1 MAQKKRRH
9 FTLLAALAVLA
20 VCACFAF
27 CQGTAYAEGG
37 PVITKQPESVEVNYP
52 DGASFHVEVA
62 DPDNVASYQWQLTEG
77 YNLFTLKGTSAK
89 TDTLVIPATEQDTPQ
104 MAVSCI
110 ITDKDGNTVESEPAT
125 IKVLDPEVDKTVLYV
140 VDQAVQ
146 PGETLDLS
154 TTSLGS
160 GTVAFDKDG
169 VHITVTDLK
178 LDNTNVVCDQQLAPG
193 TGFFFI
199 RRHSE
204 VPEYH
209 FRFVGDCTIN
219 NTFYD
224 PEYHGAGVDL
234 NAYFGSGDDE
244 NHPTIVLEGGQNARL
259 TLKGGSN
266 AIYTDGNVEID
277 TNLFTEPNGDIF
289 MDGIRCHTLVL
300 NENALVELKTNGT
313 GVFTL
318 GDLRLFEGASLNI
331 KSTPAPVAVGA
342 TAKSIIML
350 GGSLYADGA
359 GISVDGHGDP
369 ARFVP
374 EGKYLAMMN
383 GVGMEGTVSSINLK
397 NSYLNIFLHAEE
409 AEEPF
414 AVNFN
419 GIIGNEVNNSLA
431 MDGGV
436 IHVTVEAPMVEG
448 CGGVVLGGKLL
459 MENGSLLYPYI
470 TAAGEAH
477 GVEVGRELTIDG
489 STIDSYVESS
499 TGAKTYGV
507 VCGNAVLKG
516 SIDGDLLH
524 SKAVNGLAFAAD
536 TGERTEQEIPFEEAY
551 VPEKIALEGSAN
563 LALPKDGIFSLFAV
577 PGYGEFIQ
585 AETIFDP
592 ADKANPAGEVTITQT
607 ADKFPFED
615 VKDSD
620 YFRKA
625 VEWAYGEGITGGKT
639 QTLFAPADT
648 CTRAQMVTFLWAC
661 SGKPEPAKT
670 DNPFKDVSENDYYY
684 KAVLWAVENNVT
696 AGVAADRFGSND
708 PVTRGQAVTF
718 LYGIAGRP
726 EPEPMSEQVFED
738 VADSAY
744 YAAPVAWAYTEGI
757 TSGTSKTAFS
767 PDAPCKRAQIVTY
780 LHLYFAE

>member
-1 MAQKKRRH
+1 MTQTKRR
-9 FTLLAALAVLA
+9 TLALTAVLTVLA
-20 VCACFAF
+20 VCACLAF
-27 CQGTAYAEGG
+27 TQGTAYAEGG

-52 DGASFHVEVA
+52 DGARFHVEVA
-62 DPDNVASYQWQLTEG
+62 DPDSVASYQWQLTDG

-89 TDTLVIPATEQDTPQ
+89 TDTLEIPATEQDTPQ
-104 MAVSCI
+104 LAVSCL

-125 IKVLDPEVDKTVLYV
+125 LNVLNKEVDKTVLYV
-140 VDQAVQ
+140 VDQAVE
-146 PGETLDLS
+146 PGETLDLAK
-154 TTSLGS
+154 TSLGS

-178 LDNTNVVCDQQLAPG
+178 LDNSSVVCDQQLAPG

-209 FRFVGDCTIN
+209 FRFVGDCTVN

-224 PEYHGAGVDL
+224 PEYHGAGVDF

-244 NHPTIVLEGGQNARL
+244 DHPTVILEGGQNARL

-277 TNLFTEPNGDIF
+277 VNLFTEPNGDIF
-289 MDGIRCHTLVL
+289 MDGIRCHTLL
-300 NENALVELKTNGT
+300 LDEGALAELKTNGT

-318 GDLRLFEGASLNI
+318 GDLRLFENASLNI
-331 KSTPAPVAVGA
+331 HSTPAPVAVGA
-342 TAKSIIML
+342 TAKSIVML

-359 GISVDGHGDP
+359 GISIDGHADP
-369 ARFVP
+369 TRFVP

-383 GVGMEGTVSSINLK
+383 GVAMEGAASSVNLK
-397 NSYLNIFLHAEE
+397 NSYLNIFLHADE

-419 GIIGNEVNNSLA
+419 GIIGNDANHSIT

-436 IHVTVEAPMVEG
+436 IHVTVEAPQVEG
-448 CGGVVLGGKLL
+448 CAAVVLGGKLL
-459 MENGSLLYPYI
+459 MENGSLLYPYVS
-470 TAAGEAH
+470 TAGEAH
-477 GVEVGRELTIDG
+477 GVEINRELNING

-499 TGAKTYGV
+499 TGAKSYGV
-507 VCGNAVLKG
+507 VCGSAVLNG

-536 TGERTEQEIPFEEAY
+536 TGERTEKEIPFEAGYEPKQI
-551 VPEKIALEGSAN
+551 VLEGSAA
-563 LALPKDGIFSLFAV
+563 LTLPKDGVFALFAV

-585 AETIFDP
+585 AETVFDP
-592 ADKANPAGEVTITQT
+592 AKKTDPAEEVTIAQT

-615 VKDSD
+615 VKESD

-639 QTLFAPADT
+639 KTLFAPADT
-648 CTRAQMVTFLWAC
+648 CTRAQMVTFLWAA
-661 SGKPEPAKT
+661 SGKPEPKT
-670 DNPFKDVSENDYYY
+670 AENPFKDVPEDYYT
-684 KAVLWAVENNVT
+684 KAVLWAVENGIT
-696 AGVAADRFGSND
+696 AGISADEFG
-708 PVTRGQAVTF
+708 PGRTVTRGQAMTF
-718 LYGIAGRP
+718 LYGAKDRP
-726 EPEPMSEQVFED
+726 EAGTAPFED
-738 VADSAY
+738 VKESDYFAK
-744 YAAPVAWAYTEGI
+744 PVAWAYENGI
-757 TSGTSKTAFS
+757 TSGKTKTAFG
-767 PDAPCKRAQIVTY
+767 PNDPCTRAQIVTFLY
-780 LHLYFAE
+780 LLFAE

>member
-1 MAQKKRRH
+1 MVRQKSKARRNLLV
-9 FTLLAALAVLA
+9 LLALTALAVCTCLA
-20 VCACFAF
+20 FT
-27 CQGTAYAEGG
+27 QGAAYAEGG
-37 PVITKQPESVEVNYP
+37 PVITRQPESVEVNYP
-52 DGASFHVEVA
+52 DGASFHVEVE
-62 DPDNVASYQWQLTEG
+62 DPEQVASYQWQLTDG

-110 ITDKDGNTVESEPAT
+110 ITDKAGNTVESEPAT
-125 IKVLDPEVDKTVLYV
+125 LNVLNKEVDKTVLYV
-140 VDQAVQ
+140 VDQAVE

-154 TTSLGS
+154 KTSLGS

-178 LDNTNVVCDQQLAPG
+178 LDNSVVLCDQQLAPG

-209 FRFVGDCTIN
+209 FRFVGDCSIN
-219 NTFYD
+219 NTYYD
-224 PEYHGAGVDL
+224 PKYHGAGVDL

-244 NHPTIVLEGGQNARL
+244 NHPTIILEGDQNAKL

-277 TNLFTEPNGDIF
+277 VNLFTEPNGDIF
-289 MDGIRCHTLVL
+289 MDGIRCHTLLL
-300 NENALVELKTNGT
+300 NEGAQAELKTNGT

-318 GDLRLFEGASLNI
+318 GDLRLFKNASLDI
-331 KSTPAPVAVGA
+331 QSTPAPVAVGA

-359 GISVDGHGDP
+359 GISIDGHGDP

-374 EGKYLAMMN
+374 EDKYLAMMN
-383 GVGMEGTVSSINLK
+383 GVAMEGAASSINLK

-409 AEEPF
+409 TEEPF

-448 CGGVVLGGKLL
+448 CGAVVLGGKLL
-459 MENGSLLYPYI
+459 MENESRIETNL

-477 GVEVGRELTIDG
+477 GIEVGRELTIDG
-489 STIDSYVESS
+489 SKIDSFVESA
-499 TGAKTYGV
+499 TGAKSYGV
-507 VCGNAVLKG
+507 VCGNAVLNG
-516 SIDGDLLH
+516 SINGDLLH

-536 TGERTEQEIPFEEAY
+536 TGERTEKEIPFEAGYEPKQIELKGTA
-551 VPEKIALEGSAN
+551 SMT
-563 LALPKDGIFSLFAV
+563 LPKDGVFALFAV

-585 AETIFDP
+585 AETVFDP
-592 ADKANPAGEVTITQT
+592 ADKANPAEEVTIAQT
-607 ADKFPFED
+607 SSFPFED
-615 VKDSD
+615 VKETD

-639 QTLFAPADT
+639 KTLFAPADT
-648 CTRAQMVTFLWAC
+648 CTRAQMVTFLWAA
-661 SGKPEPAKT
+661 SGKPEPKT
-670 DNPFKDVSENDYYY
+670 AENPFKDVPEGYYT
-684 KAVLWAVENNVT
+684 KAVLWAVENGIT
-696 AGVAADRFGSND
+696 AGVSADEFGPNRT
-708 PVTRGQAVTF
+708 VTRGQAMTF
-718 LYGIAGRP
+718 LYGAKGRP
-726 EPEPMSEQVFED
+726 EAGTAPFED
-738 VADSAY
+738 VKESDYFAK
-744 YAAPVAWAYTEGI
+744 PVAWAFENGI
-757 TSGTSKTAFS
+757 TSGKTKTAFG
-767 PDAPCKRAQIVTY
+767 PNDPCTRAQIVTFLY
-780 LHLYFAE
+780 LLFAE